1 MTTKLLANQYRSIL
15 ADPVEGF
22 TVELLD
28 EASLYEWKVYI
39 EGPKDTCYEGGVFQ
53 LQLSF
58 PKDYPMSP
66 PTLKFLSDFWH
77 PNVYNDG
84 KVCMSILHPPGEDAM
99 SGELAEER
107 WLPTQ
112 SVTTIVLSL
121 MSLLNDPNCS
131 SPANVDASVEWRRN
145 RDSYVAKCR
154 KLVEKANRE
163 KPAHVVIPH
172 PDTNE
177 AEHKKVVQKWKE
189 MNTEMDY
196 EDFYEHHEE
205 SESDDENENE
215 FLESNEEINSENSE
229 EEGKEEEEE
238 KEKEKKKKKPEHSEK
253 NGAETKEDKGKIP
266 ELSLEVMKGEASSK
280 PSSDS
285 SLPSSPS
292 DSPKTDTTQTNPLPS
307 PSATLPPE
315 KSAEPPES
323 AAEKIA
329 SPSSAPPRDVINSP
343 APVHIPSSPPSVNR
357 SEEIS
362 IDNNN
367 NASSSGTE
375 TKKQKKSKKEKEM
388 KEKKERKKKCIVM

>member
-66 PTLKFLSDFWH
+66 PVLKFTSDFWH
-77 PNVYNDG
+77 PNVYHDG

-145 RDSYVAKCR
+145 RDSYVNKCR

-163 KPAHVVIPH
+163 KPSHVVIPH

-229 EEGKEEEEE
+229 EEREEGE
-238 KEKEKKKKKPEHSEK
+238 KEKDKKKKKPEHSEK
-253 NGAETKEDKGKIP
+253 NGADTKEDKGKTP
-266 ELSLEVMKGEASSK
+266 ELSLEVVKGEASSK

-285 SLPSSPS
+285 SSPS
-292 DSPKTDTTQTNPLPS
+292 DSPKTDTAQTPS

-323 AAEKIA
+323 AAEKIG
-329 SPSSAPPRDVINSP
+329 SPSSVPPRDVINSP
-343 APVHIPSSPPSVNR
+343 APVHIPASPSVNK

-362 IDNNN
+362 VDNNNNNNN
-367 NASSSGTE
+367 NASSSGAE
-375 TKKQKKSKKEKEM
+375 TKKQKKSK

>member
-28 EASLYEWKVYI
+28 EASLYEWKVFI
-39 EGPKDTCYEGGVFQ
+39 EGPKDTCYDGGVFE
-53 LQLSF
+53 LRLSF

-66 PTLKFLSDFWH
+66 PTLKFISDFWH

-145 RDSYVAKCR
+145 RDSYVNKCR

-177 AEHKKVVQKWKE
+177 EEHKKIVQKWKE

-215 FLESNEEINSENSE
+215 FLESNEDINSEDE
-229 EEGKEEEEE
+229 EEEEEREEE
-238 KEKEKKKKKPEHSEK
+238 KEKDKKKKKPEHSEK
-253 NGAETKEDKGKIP
+253 NGADTKEDKGKSP
-266 ELSLEVMKGEASSK
+266 ELSLEVVNSEGSSK
-280 PSSDS
+280 PSPVDS
-285 SLPSSPS
+285 SPAAEI
-292 DSPKTDTTQTNPLPS
+292 PKTETATTNPLPS
-307 PSATLPPE
+307 PPSVSLPPE
-315 KSAEPPES
+315 KSAEPPENS
-323 AAEKIA
+323 AEN
-329 SPSSAPPRDVINSP
+329 SGPSSSVSPPPRGVINSP
-343 APVHIPSSPPSVNR
+343 APVHPVSVNK

-367 NASSSGTE
+367 NNNASSSSGAE
-375 TKKQKKSKKEKEM
+375 TKKQKKSKP
-388 KEKKERKKKCIVM
+388 KKEGKKKKCIVM

>member
-28 EASLYEWKVYI
+28 EASLYEWKVFL
-39 EGPKDTCYEGGVFQ
+39 EGPKDTCYEGGVFE
-53 LQLSF
+53 LRLSF

-66 PTLKFLSDFWH
+66 PTLKFISDFWH
-77 PNVYNDG
+77 PNVYHDG

-145 RDSYVAKCR
+145 RESYINKCR

-163 KPAHVVIPH
+163 KPSHVVIPH

-177 AEHKKVVQKWKE
+177 DEHKKIVQKWKE

-229 EEGKEEEEE
+229 EEKEEEE
-238 KEKEKKKKKPEHSEK
+238 KEKEKDKKKKKPEHSEK
-253 NGAETKEDKGKIP
+253 NGADTKEDKGKTP
-266 ELSLEVMKGEASSK
+266 ELSLEVANSEGPSK
-280 PSSDS
+280 PSSDAP
-285 SLPSSPS
+285 LPASETE
-292 DSPKTDTTQTNPLPS
+292 SPKTEAAPTNPQ
-307 PSATLPPE
+307 PSASASLPPE
-315 KSAEPPES
+315 KSAPPE
-323 AAEKIA
+323 IVP
-329 SPSSAPPRDVINSP
+329 SPLVPPRDAINSP
-343 APVHIPSSPPSVNR
+343 APRKLSAAASPAPVR

-362 IDNNN
+362 VDNNNN
-367 NASSSGTE
+367 NASSSGASE
-375 TKKQKKSKKEKEM
+375 TKNQKKSKKEK
-388 KEKKERKKKCIVM
+388 KEKKKGKKCIVM